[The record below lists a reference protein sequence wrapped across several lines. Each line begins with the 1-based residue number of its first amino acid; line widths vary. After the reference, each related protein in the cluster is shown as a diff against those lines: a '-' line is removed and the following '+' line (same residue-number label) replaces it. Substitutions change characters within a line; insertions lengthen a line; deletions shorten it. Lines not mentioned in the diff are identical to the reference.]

1 MAYGNFEDLTQ
12 RTGLDK
18 VLCHKTSDIDE
29 NLEMMNIKEILF
41 QWLIFFFIKREGGS
55 AVTSKNILNQQL
67 AEEFYKTVI

>member
-18 VLCHKTSDIDE
+18 VLCHKTFDIDE

-41 QWLIFFFIKREGGS
+41 QWFITVLIKKNFGKFNKENVSNKIISRRIKQ
-55 AVTSKNILNQQL
+55 TN
-67 AEEFYKTVI
+67 Y